1 MEKLYHNQK
10 SAPSASPV
18 GAGGALGASY
28 LVWERG
34 GGLAERKLIRS

>member
-1 MEKLYHNQK
+1 MEKVCHSKK

-28 LVWERG
+28 LVLGER
-34 GGLAERKLIRS
+34 GGLAERKLSRS